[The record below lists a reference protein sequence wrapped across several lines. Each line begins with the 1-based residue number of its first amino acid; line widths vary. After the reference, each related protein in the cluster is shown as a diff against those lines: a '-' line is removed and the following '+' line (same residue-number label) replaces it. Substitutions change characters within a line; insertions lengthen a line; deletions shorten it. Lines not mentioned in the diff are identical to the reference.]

1 MSIGAGV
8 LFVTSGLS
16 SHGMDLRANS
26 VSDLDTLLR
35 QQSAHVGSMH
45 AHVGALDRQVRSLTH
60 EVHDSRT
67 RSLQQRVDR
76 LRSPAGF
83 TRLNGAG
90 VTVTLNDAPASELNN
105 AASSGA
111 TTADAL
117 LVHQQDI
124 QAVVNALWA
133 GGAQGVT
140 VQHQRIIATTGIKC
154 VGNTVVLNGVPY
166 SPPYQISAVGNTK
179 RLLEAINHSAYISA
193 YKTFVRDFHL
203 GWKLQKNSYL
213 SLPPYTGTPDLRYA
227 KRG

>member
-1 MSIGAGV
+1 M
-8 LFVTSGLS
+8 FVTSALN
-16 SHGMDLRANS
+16 SHGVDLRANS

-35 QQSAHVGSMH
+35 QQAGHVRAMH
-45 AHVGALDRQVRSLTH
+45 AHVGLLDRQVRSLTRQ
-60 EVHDSRT
+60 VQDSRT
-67 RSLQQRVDR
+67 RSLGQRIDK
-76 LRSPAGF
+76 LRGPAGF
-83 TRLNGAG
+83 TTLNGRG

-133 GGAQGVT
+133 GGAKGVT

-154 VGNTVVLNGVPY
+154 VGNTVVLAGVPY

-179 RLLEAINHSAYISA
+179 QLLRAINHSAYISA

-203 GWKLQKNSYL
+203 GWRLQTNSYL